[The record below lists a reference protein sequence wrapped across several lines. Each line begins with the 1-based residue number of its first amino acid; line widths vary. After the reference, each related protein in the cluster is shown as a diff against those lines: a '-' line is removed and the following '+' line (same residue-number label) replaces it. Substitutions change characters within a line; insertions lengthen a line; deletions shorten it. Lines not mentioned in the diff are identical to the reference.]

1 MDLVIRG
8 MALSYSWCP
17 SLKKF
22 EDSLFITK
30 ENSPDDFEDLGS
42 VILRALAD
50 AEAEG
55 GAVIGLTSET
65 GEEHIDDL
73 PWLEK
78 QFGSAQRLTLASNY
92 LNDHLDLI
100 NDWIHE
106 DSDRLGVIYNTS
118 KMGSAAIVLSHPDL
132 SESGYVHLKTT
143 DSEGVIPSGADLV
156 EIFSTFNPSETAG
169 FVELMN
175 VFEER
180 PDPFPVSLGSTDLN
194 ESNSSPLT
202 NLIHTALAV
211 HHKVIPTSSS
221 KQIEALAGIV
231 KEPLY
236 VNYESRPWLSPGPDF
251 TRSALFVNQNPD
263 SNKWDYLVL
272 EECKKS
278 DVQLSIRTISG
289 IDPYLFLI
297 PGDDREEL
305 LNNLEELERQI
316 SGSQTLK
323 SIAEYAYAKQISG
336 ESAFLCCL
344 LGKNQEE
351 LIKELAHA
359 KNGINEAY
367 KTGKTWST
375 PNGSY
380 FTAHPLGSE
389 GVAFV
394 YPGAFNSYPRMC
406 RDLFYSFPGLHETAA
421 ELIPNM
427 SRSLAEEFLFLP
439 PSRSNSSSDNPG
451 ILADIYDHPNELIES
466 GITLSVMHTLI
477 LDQLFD
483 LKPDAALGYSL
494 GEISMLWANRIWQNS
509 QDKSDSWKESTLFKS
524 DLIGEMNVVR
534 NFWTGRK
541 LADDFWK
548 SYILKANQDD
558 VKKACDNEE
567 LVFLTIENTPNEVV
581 IAGEQNACQRVIK
594 ILNCHA
600 LPMPFNASIHNPAM
614 QSTIPDF
621 VDLFTNETKPREGI
635 DFYSAADY
643 QKLTLTEGSIAKS
656 MAYMTCKPVNFPK
669 LVDQVYQG
677 GARIFIEVGP
687 QKTCSR
693 WIERILD
700 GKPHAVIPL
709 NKKHQPDFHGF
720 LKVFSLLASHRVHLN
735 LGALY
740 HDPQLPIKDE
750 IESMEDNSIENSS
763 PPGPSS
769 EDTPG
774 GQNGN
779 TEEIPPSPDY
789 FEHLDRIS
797 ADMAQSHQDY
807 LTSQQ
812 TLTRNLVRVIQM
824 QAGSPAQKTHLTSMS
839 RALYTRDKIQ
849 AFTEGDHRVCFGST
863 FSGFGDRRIPRLPNG
878 DLQFIDQVISIQ
890 GQKEQI
896 REGSKLT
903 SEFALPE
910 KAWYRNGDG
919 SSLPHVSIMEIALQP
934 CGFLSAYMGSI
945 AGREAQDLYFRN
957 LDGEGTLLD
966 WPEAPGNIITNN
978 VKLLSSSSLE
988 DVIIQNYAF
997 ELFWGNQR
1005 FYQGTSSF
1013 GYFPLP
1019 MLENQAGLDGS
1030 RETSTWYEE
1039 NSRSGEWIKIS
1050 QPGISDPSLKEAQ
1063 LPEIENLWISRT
1075 GGKYSEGYLYLHQII
1090 PSDPWYYQ
1098 AHFYQDPVMPGS
1110 LGVETMVQAMI
1121 SGISQW
1127 DLPSD
1132 LSWRIKPG
1140 ASLSWKYRGQITPD
1154 IKEFI
1159 IDIHIK
1165 KITRTNNSWEISAD
1179 GQLWKESKR
1188 IYQVDN
1194 LTLETY

>member
-22 EDSLFITK
+22 EDSLFIRK
-30 ENSPDDFEDLGS
+30 ENSPDGFEDLGS

-55 GAVIGLTSET
+55 GAAIGLISET
-65 GEEHIDDL
+65 GEEHIDYL

-78 QFGSAQRLTLASNY
+78 EFGSTQRLSLASNY

-106 DSDRLGVIYNTS
+106 DSDRLGIIYNTS
-118 KMGSAAIVLSHPDL
+118 TNGSAAIVLAHPDL
-132 SESGYVHLKTT
+132 SESGYVRLKTT
-143 DSEGVIPSGADLV
+143 DSEGVIPSRADLV
-156 EIFSTFNPSETAG
+156 EISSTVNFSETAG
-169 FVELMN
+169 LSELLN
-175 VFEER
+175 VFEGR
-180 PDPFPVSLGSTDLN
+180 LDPFPVSIGSAYLN

-202 NLIHTALAV
+202 NLIHTTLAV
-211 HHKVIPTSSS
+211 HHKLIPTSSS
-221 KQIEALAGIV
+221 KQIEALDGIV
-231 KEPLY
+231 KDPLY
-236 VNYESRPWLSPGPDF
+236 VNYENRPWLSPGPNF

-278 DVQLSIRTISG
+278 DVQFSIRTISD

-297 PGDDREEL
+297 PGDDQAKL
-305 LNNLEELERQI
+305 LNNLEDLDRQI
-316 SGSQTLK
+316 SGSHSLK
-323 SIAEYAYAKQISG
+323 SIAKFTYTKYISG
-336 ESAFLCCL
+336 ESAYLCCL
-344 LGKNQEE
+344 IGKNQEE
-351 LIKELAHA
+351 LFKEIAHA
-359 KNGINEAY
+359 KNGIIESY
-367 KTGKTWST
+367 ETGKTWST

-380 FTAHPLGSE
+380 FTAQPLGSE

-394 YPGAFNSYPRMC
+394 YPGAFNSYPGMGRE
-406 RDLFYSFPGLHETAA
+406 LFYSFPGLHETTA
-421 ELIPNM
+421 EFAPNL
-427 SRSLAEEFLFLP
+427 SHSLAEEFLYLP
-439 PSRSNSSSDNPG
+439 LSRSNSPSDNAG

-477 LDQLFD
+477 LDKLFD

-494 GEISMLWANRIWQNS
+494 GETSMLWANRIWQNS
-509 QDKSDSWKESTLFKS
+509 QDKSDSWKKSTLFKS
-524 DLIGEMNVVR
+524 DLVGEMNVVR
-534 NFWTGRK
+534 NFWAGHE

-548 SYILKANQDD
+548 SYILKARRDD
-558 VKKACDNEE
+558 VKKVCDNED
-567 LVFLTIENTPNEVV
+567 LVYLTIENTPNEVV
-581 IAGEQNACQRVIK
+581 IAGEGNACQRVIK

-621 VDLFTNETKPREGI
+621 VDLFTNETNPKEGI
-635 DFYSAADY
+635 DFYSADKY
-643 QKLTLTEGSIAKS
+643 QKLTLTEGSIAES
-656 MAYMTCKPVNFPK
+656 MANMTCKAVDFPK
-669 LVDQVYQG
+669 LVDRVYQD
-677 GARIFIEVGP
+677 GARIFVEVGP

-693 WIERILD
+693 WIEKILD
-700 GKPHAVIPL
+700 GKPHAVIPI
-709 NKKHQPDFHGF
+709 NKKYQPDFHGF
-720 LKVFSLLASHRVHLN
+720 LKVFSLLASHGVNLN

-740 HDPQLPIKDE
+740 HDPQLPIGDV
-750 IESMEDNSIENSS
+750 EDYSTEKPL
-763 PPGPSS
+763 PPLLPS
-769 EDTPG
+769 EHIPG
-774 GQNGN
+774 GENGN
-779 TEEIPPSPDY
+779 TAEKPLSPAY

-797 ADMAQSHQDY
+797 AGMAQSHQDY
-807 LTSQQ
+807 LASQQ
-812 TLTRNLVRVIQM
+812 TLTRNLARVIQM
-824 QAGSPAQKTHLTSMS
+824 QAGSPPQKTQLSSMS

-878 DLQFIDQVISIQ
+878 ELQFIDQVMSIQ
-890 GQKEQI
+890 GQKEQV

-919 SSLPHVSIMEIALQP
+919 SSLSHVSIMEIALQP

-966 WPEAPGNIITNN
+966 WPEDPGNIITNN

-1039 NSRSGEWIKIS
+1039 NSRSGKWIKIS

-1063 LPEIENLWISRT
+1063 LPEIERLWISRT

-1090 PSDPWYYQ
+1090 PSDPWYYH

-1132 LSWRIKPG
+1132 LNWRIKPG